1 MLRIKEEAQSWH
13 NTFIQQFFQIIPS
26 DICENPLQRPN
37 CKICFGRL
45 QVIKNVRIWTKGT
58 VTSQTFYN
66 SCSNVYSLAK
76 SLQFQSTLVVSIS
89 NLMVIISTA
98 SGLRFLKAEKKDPK
112 RKEKMYITITLL
124 RLVFTDHSQRLALEK
139 NLRGSDE
146 FPRFKI
152 YIYIYFI
159 IYGSLPI

>member
-1 MLRIKEEAQSWH
+1 
-13 NTFIQQFFQIIPS
+13 
-26 DICENPLQRPN
+26 
-37 CKICFGRL
+37 
-45 QVIKNVRIWTKGT
+45 
-58 VTSQTFYN
+58 
-66 SCSNVYSLAK
+66 
-76 SLQFQSTLVVSIS
+76 
-89 NLMVIISTA
+89 MVIISTA

-152 YIYIYFI
+152 YIYLYI
-159 IYGSLPI
+159 SLSMDRFLSKIKIQIKLKASKIVSY